1 MAGYFVG
8 LRNLISSIIYRP
20 LDWLFRYFLGIE
32 VGRRNIENENLLRVQ
47 IKTMNNRTIPLC
59 LRQEW
64 TIRKVKEQLA
74 QILDI
79 NDPESLGILFC
90 GREISNDV
98 LISTC
103 DLGQHSVLHAVQIV
117 QKVDS
122 KPPLNE
128 ELVDL
133 QITGAEREKEISKK
147 ANFWVYCKT
156 CSAHLQVNS

>member
-1 MAGYFVG
+1 MLYIVPLSIRKYDITHFY
-8 LRNLISSIIYRP
+8 LEPTHDLYYEYTLILIDYTETSKLERSICYLISSIIYQP

-117 QKVDS
+117 QK
-122 KPPLNE
+122 N
-128 ELVDL
+128 
-133 QITGAEREKEISKK
+133 
-147 ANFWVYCKT
+147 
-156 CSAHLQVNS
+156 